1 MKTLIKAST
10 MLMSLL
16 GASGCTSALKPES
29 DVPGQTRFEQEQAG
43 YPDRLS
49 SRQEADAAERTR
61 RDEMIRERDKAAQET
76 SR

>member
-1 MKTLIKAST
+1 MKERITILLMLTSLFAFSACSSST
-10 MLMSLL
+10 
-16 GASGCTSALKPES
+16 KPES
-29 DVPGQTRFEQEQAG
+29 DLPGQTRFEQEQAG

-76 SR
+76 SP